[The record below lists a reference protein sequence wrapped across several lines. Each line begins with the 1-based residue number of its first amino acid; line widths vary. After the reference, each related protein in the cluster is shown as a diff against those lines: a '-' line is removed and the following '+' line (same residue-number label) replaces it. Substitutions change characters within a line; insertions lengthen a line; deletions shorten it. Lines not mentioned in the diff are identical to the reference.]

1 MSALLRLALIGAL
14 FVSTIALAPTT
25 AHAQEQEPVHGL
37 NDEASTPV
45 ELEEFN
51 PNFHEAPYFETW
63 DFWMWSDDGT
73 VMLLQF
79 LSSSFGFG
87 IEKQASG
94 RLIVISPDA
103 TNIGDEPDGVNF
115 ADRGWSW
122 DDGWGWEEVPLE
134 ITWRDS
140 FLRGDGDSFEFY
152 LRGRDRTTY
161 MEATMTLVDPLYRP
175 GDGRL
180 EYGWDRHFFYEQIA
194 IPRFTFEGRVNR
206 KDDRDDDDNWEDV
219 TGVGYG
225 EHTVTNNF
233 PFDIAQRFVGFRA
246 LRNDGLTIIA
256 DGLTTPQEFGGRGIN
271 WGIVSLEGDLLLEST
286 EATIVPLNETTFNG
300 GGNDY
305 SVPGGLQ
312 IQIED
317 GANWARVNVYNSELV
332 SATSPFARVGT
343 FLRAM
348 LGAIMAPY
356 DFEAT
361 AEYEA
366 WVHVDGH
373 TAYVSGRGWMTTN
386 FPE

>member
-1 MSALLRLALIGAL
+1 M
-14 FVSTIALAPTT
+14 TTAPTIR
-25 AHAQEQEPVHGL
+25 A
-37 NDEASTPV
+37 
-45 ELEEFN
+45 
-51 PNFHEAPYFETW
+51 
-63 DFWMWSDDGT
+63 
-73 VMLLQF
+73 
-79 LSSSFGFG
+79 
-87 IEKQASG
+87 
-94 RLIVISPDA
+94 
-103 TNIGDEPDGVNF
+103 
-115 ADRGWSW
+115 
-122 DDGWGWEEVPLE
+122 
-134 ITWRDS
+134 
-140 FLRGDGDSFEFY
+140 
-152 LRGRDRTTY
+152 Y